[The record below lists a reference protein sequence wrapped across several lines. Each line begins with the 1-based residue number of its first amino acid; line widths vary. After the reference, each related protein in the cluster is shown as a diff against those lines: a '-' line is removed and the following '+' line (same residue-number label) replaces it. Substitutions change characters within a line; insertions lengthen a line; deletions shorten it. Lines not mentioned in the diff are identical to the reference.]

1 MSGVS
6 RLTVKAVMS
15 SHARDRERDVSFMVW
30 LHEEGSCIWIVVALY
45 HGDGDE
51 GALGLMIT

>member
-1 MSGVS
+1 MSSVS

-15 SHARDRERDVSFMVW
+15 SRARDGERDVSFPIW

-51 GALGLMIT
+51 GALGLKIT